1 MCLART
7 GLFHSHCL
15 FDSSFLMVDKIVLI
29 RIGEAF
35 PTFYKTLNA
44 IVLVLMCKTETE
56 DRLSRAK
63 KSEK

>member
-1 MCLART
+1 
-7 GLFHSHCL
+7 
-15 FDSSFLMVDKIVLI
+15 MVDEIVLI
-29 RIGEAF
+29 RTGEEF

-56 DRLSRAK
+56 NRLSRAR